1 MLNDETIISLIL
13 KCRLEYKSPYLS
25 KNIQANQVM
34 VALKDLVKTPLY
46 INAKNLVR
54 PMWENM
60 FNIAKIQQSKNY
72 LNTLQETKLDMEQS
86 LDKFEEII
94 EKLAVDI
101 LVQNFLLP
109 NQIMN
114 DENIIIVTPS

>member
-13 KCRLEYKSPYLS
+13 KCRLEYKSPYLL

-34 VALKDLVKTPLY
+34 VALRDLVKTPLY